1 MEIYNSDV
9 RAMPFKCL
17 TPPSL
22 LNVELYDSYVA
33 REYAAMVV
41 YHVLMLRPAD
51 GRARQVAGV
60 L

>member
-33 REYAAMVV
+33 REYAA